1 MKLTKNFNSEE
12 FACKDG
18 TAVPEKFLPNVQK
31 LAKNLQ
37 IIRDRVNE
45 KYGKAV
51 GKEIGIVVNSGYRT
65 ATYNKK
71 VGGAPSSQ
79 HLTASAGDSKAVG
92 ITIKQYYDTIIE
104 LIKEGKIH
112 NGGVGLY
119 NTFVHYDVRQSPA
132 RWDFRT

>member
-12 FACKDG
+12 FACNDG

>member
-12 FACKDG
+12 FACNDG

-45 KYGKAV
+45 KYGKVV